1 MFFILINN
9 GRKVKIVEIDD
20 ENEIFNINSK
30 EQLEEANRIIM
41 NRIIFP
47 NQRMMLNRMIL
58 VVQLVVVLVEVQGV

>member
-9 GRKVKIVEIDD
+9 ERKVKIVEIDD